1 MIRVLRY
8 PRLFAQITALTVAA
22 ALARDGCVSAG
33 YFGWARVLLIVTIL
47 LLIFDFLLMSS
58 RFIVDYHGVGVGFL
72 TNVRRVPWEDVA
84 SLGVLSCNSRRL
96 YLYGMYRGQ
105 TDFLHLLHRAP
116 GCGPWGFVV
125 PVSGKLLQGV
135 QECCPFEINFSVMPR
150 HKRAKRL
157 RRQWQQTAVYA
168 LTMAPASAV
177 AFMTGAMMLLYASQ
191 EMEIT
196 TVFGFTLCAMAL
208 IGAGAWLLYR
218 AVSMAITCPAF
229 NEQGVCAG
237 WGTYLP
243 WDAVR
248 FGYVHRIGQM
258 SSMYMLSVPLEE
270 AGRRGAAPV
279 CCLSMP
285 DTRRMLLAYLT
296 YCPHASK
303 GQEI

>member
-8 PRLFAQITALTVAA
+8 PRLFAQMTALTVAA
-22 ALARDGCVSAG
+22 ALLRDGCVSAG
-33 YFGWARVLLIVTIL
+33 RFGWARVLLIMTIL
-47 LLIFDFLLMSS
+47 LLILDCMLMSS
-58 RFIVDYHGVGVGFL
+58 RFIVDDHGVGVGFL
-72 TNVRRVPWEDVA
+72 TKVRRVPWEDVA

-96 YLYGMYRGQ
+96 YLYGMYHGQ

-125 PVSGKLLQGV
+125 PVSGKLMRGV
-135 QECCPFEINFSVMPR
+135 SEYCPFKIDFSVLPR
-150 HKRAKRL
+150 HRRAKGL
-157 RRQWQQTAVYA
+157 RRQWQQTALYT
-168 LTMAPASAV
+168 LMMAPAAAV

-191 EMEIT
+191 KAEIT

-208 IGAGAWLLYR
+208 VGAGAWLLYR
-218 AVSMAITCPAF
+218 AANMALTCPAF
-229 NEQGVCAG
+229 NDQGVCAG
-237 WGTYLP
+237 RGTYLP
-243 WDAVR
+243 WEAVR

-270 AGRRGAAPV
+270 AGRRGAPPV